1 MVHQLA
7 MEIYAHAL
15 KQLESSVWGLQQ
27 EQQQYL
33 QCKQGCSSCCTDAF
47 RIRYVEARILLDHI
61 TPETRQNLQ
70 KTSEQ
75 REGQCVFLVNQ
86 ACSVYRDRPMLCR
99 AYGLILKA
107 ADSVGTCPLN
117 YQELVSTKG
126 INILDMQP
134 FYELLDE
141 LSTRLWQADFPD
153 KDPEPPLLPIA
164 EYLRLLIQ
172 SP

>member
-1 MVHQLA
+1 MVHALA
-7 MEIYAHAL
+7 MEIYTHAL
-15 KQLESSVWGLQQ
+15 KQLDSSVLGLQQ
-27 EQQQYL
+27 EQQRYL
-33 QCKQGCSSCCTDAF
+33 QCKRGCSSCCTDAF
-47 RIRYVEARILLDHI
+47 RIRYIEAKILLAQL

-75 REGQCVFLVNQ
+75 REGQCVFLVDQ
-86 ACSVYRDRPMLCR
+86 ACSVYDYRPILCR

-107 ADSVGTCPLN
+107 SDSIGTCPLN
-117 YQELVSTKG
+117 YTELESTKG

-141 LSTRLWQADFPD
+141 LSSRLWQADFPD

-164 EYLRLLIQ
+164 EYLKLLLD
-172 SP
+172 P